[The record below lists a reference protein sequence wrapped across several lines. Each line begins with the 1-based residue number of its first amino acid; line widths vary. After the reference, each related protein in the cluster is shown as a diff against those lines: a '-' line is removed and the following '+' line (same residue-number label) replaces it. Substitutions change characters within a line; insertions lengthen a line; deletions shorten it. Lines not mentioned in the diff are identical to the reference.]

1 MTGEQ
6 SPLTREVRVINI
18 GLERFADDLRSL
30 GVPVVQMDWRPP
42 AGGEKKLIEILDR
55 LTDRS

>member
-1 MTGEQ
+1 MIDKQ

-42 AGGEKKLIEILDR
+42 AGGDKKLIEILDR
-55 LTDRS
+55 LKERS

>member
-1 MTGEQ
+1 MTSEQ

-18 GLERFADDLRSL
+18 GLERFGDDLRSI

-42 AGGEKKLIEILDR
+42 AGGDKKLIEILDR

>member
-1 MTGEQ
+1 MIDTP

-42 AGGEKKLIEILDR
+42 AGGDKKLIEILDR

>member
-1 MTGEQ
+1 MTDKQ

-30 GVPVVQMDWRPP
+30 GVQVVQMDWRPP
-42 AGGEKKLIEILDR
+42 AGGDKKLIEILDR
-55 LTDRS
+55 LKDRS

>member
-1 MTGEQ
+1 MTDEQ
-6 SPLTREVRVINI
+6 SPLPREVRVINI

-55 LTDRS
+55 LTVRS

>member
-1 MTGEQ
+1 MIDKQ

-42 AGGEKKLIEILDR
+42 AGGDKKLIEILDH
-55 LTDRS
+55 LKERS

>member
-1 MTGEQ
+1 MTIEQ

-18 GLERFADDLRSL
+18 GIERFAEDLRSL

-42 AGGEKKLIEILDR
+42 ACGDKKLIEILDR
-55 LTDRS
+55 LKDRS

>member
-1 MTGEQ
+1 MTDKQ
-6 SPLTREVRVINI
+6 SPLNREVRVINI
-18 GLERFADDLRSL
+18 GIERFAEDLRSL

-42 AGGEKKLIEILDR
+42 AGGDKKLIEILDR